1 MFLRESKPRG
11 ALCTLI
17 AVTSSQPSAVFKV
30 RRSGVL
36 TSSHT
41 HGSLPLLPAHTLAG
55 TRARGLRPG
64 CRMRLLL
71 EAAVL
76 CLTLRLGHGTEETT
90 QENTAQTSYTESFF
104 PEWGIG
110 AIRDS
115 FETVNSYFDS
125 FLELLGGKNGV
136 CQYRCRYGK

>member
-1 MFLRESKPRG
+1 
-11 ALCTLI
+11 
-17 AVTSSQPSAVFKV
+17 
-30 RRSGVL
+30 
-36 TSSHT
+36 
-41 HGSLPLLPAHTLAG
+41 
-55 TRARGLRPG
+55 
-64 CRMRLLL
+64 MRLLL